1 MCVTYN
7 STGLILN
14 KKVHRATLN
23 HSLKIDQWKCKV
35 LPGHALWSL
44 FILEGK
50 LLTNHLTLKYKSKT
64 YPEMSQL
71 KHPG

>member
-23 HSLKIDQWKCKV
+23 HSFKSAPVEMQSAARAC
-35 LPGHALWSL
+35 SL
-44 FILEGK
+44 VIIYFRGQI
-50 LLTNHLTLKYKSKT
+50 TD
-64 YPEMSQL
+64 
-71 KHPG
+71 